1 MNPMTRPLSPE
12 QQLKIHNFS
21 LQILAETGIRFNS
34 KPALTLFAKH
44 GAEIRNNTVF
54 FNEKIIKNALSSVP
68 SSFTW
73 HARNEQRSIPMGGDH
88 HHMGPGYGAP
98 FILEKEG
105 TMRNAN
111 MDDYD
116 NFCKLTHTSPHL
128 DFLGSIMVQP
138 ADLSATTGH
147 LKMLYSNF
155 TLSDKPTMG
164 STASPRAA
172 RDSLNMA
179 KIIFNTLNR
188 PVVMGLINS
197 LAPLQ
202 FAHEMTDALMI
213 YAENGQPVIIH
224 SGAMMG
230 STSPITGAGTQV
242 MQNAMNLAG
251 ICLAQLVHPGTPVVY
266 GAGGTPLDMKTG
278 GYTTGSPELIQ
289 NIAVHAQ
296 MGRYYNIPTRAG
308 GAFTDSLA
316 PDYQAGAESSL
327 ILGAA
332 ATCGVNMSLHCCGIL
347 GAYIAM
353 GYEKFMADEELCGVV
368 KKMVAPVDYSDEAFA
383 IDLIKEIGP
392 GGQYLSHMHTMK
404 RCRTAFFQNKLF
416 NKSNHDRWFKNG
428 KKWAHEMASDAV
440 THRLES
446 YTKPPMDSNIENA
459 LKQYIEL
466 AHNSDHFGDE

>member
-1 MNPMTRPLSPE
+1 MNPMTRTLSPE
-12 QQLKIHNFS
+12 QQLKIHTYS
-21 LQILAETGIRFNS
+21 LQILAEAGIRFNS
-34 KPALTLFAKH
+34 EPALELLAKH
-44 GAEIRNNTVF
+44 GVKIRNKTVF
-54 FNEKIIKNALSSVP
+54 FHEEIIKKALSLAP

-73 HARNEQRSIPMGGDH
+73 HARNEQKSIPMGGAH

-98 FILEKEG
+98 FILEKDG
-105 TMRNAN
+105 TLRNAS
-111 MDDYD
+111 MEDYD
-116 NFCKLTHTSPHL
+116 NFCKLTHTSPYL

-138 ADLSATTGH
+138 AELSATMGH

-164 STASPRAA
+164 STASPQAA

-179 KIIFNTLNR
+179 KIIFSTLDK

-202 FAHEMTDALMI
+202 FAQEMTDALMI
-213 YAENGQPVIIH
+213 YAAKGQPVIIH
-224 SGAMMG
+224 SGSMMG

-251 ICLAQLVHPGTPVVY
+251 ICLAQLVHPGAPVVY

-278 GYTTGSPELIQ
+278 GYTTGSPELVQ
-289 NIAVHAQ
+289 NIAVHAE

-316 PDYQAGAESSL
+316 PDYQAGAESAL
-327 ILGAA
+327 VLGATA
-332 ATCGVNMSLHCCGIL
+332 ACGVNMSLHCCGIS

-368 KKMVAPVDYSDEAFA
+368 KKMITPVDYSDEAVA
-383 IDLIKEIGP
+383 IDLIKEIGAD
-392 GGQYLSHMHTMK
+392 GQYLTHMHTMK
-404 RCRTAFFQNKLF
+404 RCRTAFFQNSIF
-416 NKSNHDRWFKNG
+416 NKSNHDKWYKNG
-428 KKWAHEMASDAV
+428 KKWTHEVASEALIK
-440 THRLES
+440 RLES
-446 YTKPPMDSNIENA
+446 YVSPPMDSDIDNA
-459 LKQYIEL
+459 LKQYIKKIRRKL
-466 AHNSDHFGDE
+466 